1 MVDSAPDSVVVV
13 VDTQKY
19 FAPKN
24 GLLLPWRKCQIVSE
38 TSATCNV
45 RFGNDF
51 DVRAFPRYQIA
62 RSNAPQSQLASGTR
76 VIAVQITK
84 ENVKY
89 YYAGVIGEQI
99 RRSNNYHYMVFF
111 DNGRVQYVHPS
122 GMREVLENDRWL
134 HVHENAKRFMRY
146 CFEGTVPMKV
156 PIILG
161 SLGDRVQ
168 VECDGKWQFASIVN
182 TRGESLLLLEYE
194 GTKRTEWLY
203 RGSPRLSPIW
213 RKYMKVQEVN
223 FDISLIETY
232 SSPDDD
238 SEDASDSGDEHE
250 QPSTSAN
257 KVQLPKNKS
266 TNRYKR
272 LKAEKQKAYRPQI
285 EYTSHECNASCC
297 TFDATTANL
306 MKYGPLAL
314 PMIMGWTRGISKRVV
329 WYTTPCGKVKRNMH
343 DLRRYLQVTKCKLL
357 DVDNF
362 CYEHEIDCM
371 RGYETNE
378 RHILSK
384 VNRREP
390 TPIYHEIAT
399 NKSLLHL

>member
-1 MVDSAPDSVVVV
+1 M
-13 VDTQKY
+13 
-19 FAPKN
+19 
-24 GLLLPWRKCQIVSE
+24 SE
-38 TSATCNV
+38 ISGTCNV
-45 RFGNDF
+45 RFCGENN
-51 DVRAFPRYQIA
+51 VCAFRRYRIA
-62 RSNAPQSQLASGTR
+62 RTNAPKSQLASGTR
-76 VIAVQITK
+76 VIAVQTTK

-89 YYAGVIGEQI
+89 FYAGVIGEQI

-122 GMREVLENDRWL
+122 GVREMLENDRWL
-134 HVHENAKRFMRY
+134 HVHENARRFMRY
-146 CFEGTVPMKV
+146 CFEASEMNDVPMKV
-156 PIILG
+156 PIILE

-168 VECDGKWQFASIVN
+168 VECDGKWQFAIIVN
-182 TRGESLLLLEYE
+182 TRGESLLQIEYE

-238 SEDASDSGDEHE
+238 NANDSDNDGHE
-250 QPSTSAN
+250 EPSTSA
-257 KVQLPKNKS
+257 KQVQLPKNKS
-266 TNRYKR
+266 MNRYKR
-272 LKAEKQKAYRPQI
+272 LKAEKQKAYRAPL
-285 EYTSHECNASCC
+285 EYTRHDCNANCC
-297 TFDATTANL
+297 TFDATTSNL
-306 MKYGPLAL
+306 KKYGPLAL
-314 PMIMGWTRGISKRVV
+314 PMIMGWTRAVNKRIV
-329 WYTTPCGKVKRNMH
+329 WYTTPCGKVMRNMH

-384 VNRREP
+384 VR
-390 TPIYHEIAT
+390 TA
-399 NKSLLHL
+399 